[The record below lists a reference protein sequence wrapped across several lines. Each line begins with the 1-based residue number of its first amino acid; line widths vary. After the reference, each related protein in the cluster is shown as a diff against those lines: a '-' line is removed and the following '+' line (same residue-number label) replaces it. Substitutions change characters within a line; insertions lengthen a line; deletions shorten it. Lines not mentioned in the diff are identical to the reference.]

1 MHLDS
6 STSDSSTQNRGIEMQ
21 DGPSAGFANTK
32 AGDAAA
38 RLHRLLEEEMDM
50 LSASW
55 LEVCLRL
62 KGKLEQGLMRETV
75 QSNSGEAQSEDIA
88 LLDTLDGLIKMFEEQ
103 GREEGGVA
111 LPITADEAEN
121 HLPGLSRPFQQRG
134 LWAGRNA
141 ADGTRYWKKDGHGCL
156 VSPRCHLHGGTNGY
170 CSGDELQ
177 AKLRAAGDS
186 LASIR
191 ADGDYKKETEPQK
204 YQASEKSRPPSDP
217 SPKMKLYRSRRG
229 RTYLAPDKDASE
241 EATEGE
247 KPLRQANGG
256 GRRKTSQWNKV
267 VLADGT
273 PYWKNVHT
281 KAQCWSKPRCVLHD
295 QNGLSTLPPCRAPQG
310 HMNGAATVGGNRM
323 LGV

>member
-1 MHLDS
+1 
-6 STSDSSTQNRGIEMQ
+6 MQ